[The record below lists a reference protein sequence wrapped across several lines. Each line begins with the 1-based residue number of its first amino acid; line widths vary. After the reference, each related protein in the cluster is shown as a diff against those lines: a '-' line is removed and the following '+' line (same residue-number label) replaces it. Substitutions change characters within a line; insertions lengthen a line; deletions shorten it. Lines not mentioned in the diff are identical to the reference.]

1 MSGRSRSLLEKAD
14 LELTDLQTDGGYLVD
29 EQAVKFI
36 EILIKESRLLKMV
49 MFKTMKSP
57 KMLIE
62 SFRFED
68 WVLQP
73 GTPGQALAEAQRSKP
88 KTYKAELDAELF
100 RAAVRLSDEVI
111 EDQIERGQFKNSVMR
126 ALAKAMSRDM
136 ERVVI
141 SGDKTS
147 AHPTLAQLDGILVQ
161 ATSNVVAVSPIESIS
176 KEHLVDALKTM
187 PSEFVVDKKALRYF
201 TSMKAET
208 DYRNLLSERA
218 DTVGAKYIV
227 EDAPVLHSG
236 IPIVDI
242 PLFPE
247 NLGTG
252 TNESVIL
259 LTDPKNITVGMQRN
273 IRIRTKEFP
282 EDGEIGIYADTRFD
296 VKFAFEPAVV
306 KVTGIQVSA

>member
-29 EQAVKFI
+29 EQGIKFI

-49 MFKTMKSP
+49 TFKTMKSP

-88 KTYKAELDAELF
+88 KTYKAELDAQLF
-100 RAAVRLSDEVI
+100 RAAVRLSDEVL
-111 EDQIERGQFKNSVMR
+111 EDQIERGQFKNSVMS

-147 AHPTLAQLDGILVQ
+147 AVPTLAVLDGILVQ
-161 ATSNVVAVSPIESIS
+161 ATTNVVAVSPIESIS
-176 KEHLVDALKTM
+176 KEHLTDALKTM
-187 PSEFVVDKKALRYF
+187 PSEFVVDKKAMRFF

-208 DYRNLLSERA
+208 DWRNLLQERA
-218 DTVGAKYIV
+218 TTVGDKFL
-227 EDAPVLHSG
+227 EQDAPTLYSG

-247 NLGTG
+247 NLGGGKET
-252 TNESVIL
+252 VIL
-259 LTDPKNITVGMQRN
+259 FTDPKNITVGMLRN